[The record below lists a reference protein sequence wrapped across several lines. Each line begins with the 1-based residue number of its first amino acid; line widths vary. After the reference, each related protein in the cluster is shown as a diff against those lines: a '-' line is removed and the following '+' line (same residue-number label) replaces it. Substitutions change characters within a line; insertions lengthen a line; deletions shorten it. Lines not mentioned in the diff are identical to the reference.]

1 MKKLIVFIFS
11 LLLLGSC
18 TKEGCNDPQA
28 KNYDSSVKKDDGTC
42 LYSIFGDWEL
52 QTYILNGDDLTS
64 TLSYYIVHLYSDSS
78 YLTEQLTAV
87 DSIYMETR
95 GTFSL
100 NDSNTELSY
109 ENTEINYNDGNGWNP
124 AIVTTTYSVNALTY
138 ETLNMSLISSSDQNL
153 SSLEVIM
160 SKI

>member
-1 MKKLIVFIFS
+1 MRKLIIFIFS
-11 LLLLGSC
+11 VVLFGSC

-42 LYSIFGDWEL
+42 LYSILGDWEL

-64 TLSYYIVHLYSDSS
+64 TLSYYIIHLYSDSS
-78 YLTEQLTAV
+78 YLSEQLLTD
-87 DSIYMETR
+87 DSIQFDTR
-95 GTFSL
+95 GTFTL
-100 NDSNTELSY
+100 NDSHTEVSY
-109 ENTEINYNDGNGWNP
+109 ENTEINYNDGNGWTP

>member
-1 MKKLIVFIFS
+1 MFS
-11 LLLLGSC
+11 VVLFGSYG
-18 TKEGCNDPQA
+18 KQGCNDPLA

-42 LYSIFGDWEL
+42 LYSILGDWEL

-64 TLSYYIVHLYSDSS
+64 TLSYYIVHLYADSS

-109 ENTEINYNDGNGWNP
+109 ENTEINYNDDNGWSP
-124 AIVTTTYSVNALTY
+124 AIVTTTYSVNALTNQ
-138 ETLNMSLISSSDQNL
+138 TLNMSLISTDVPNVSSVEL
-153 SSLEVIM
+153 IM

>member
-1 MKKLIVFIFS
+1 MKRLLVFVFAVT
-11 LLLLGSC
+11 LLGSC
-18 TKEGCNDPQA
+18 AKKGCNDPLA

-42 LYSIFGDWEL
+42 LYSILGDWEL

-64 TLSYYIVHLYSDSS
+64 TLSYYIVHLYADSS

-124 AIVTTTYSVNALTY
+124 AIVTTTYSVNDLTY
-138 ETLNMSLISSSDQNL
+138 ETLNMSLISTDVPNVSSV
-153 SSLEVIM
+153 EVIM

>member
-1 MKKLIVFIFS
+1 MFS
-11 LLLLGSC
+11 VLLFGSC
-18 TKEGCNDPQA
+18 GKQGCNDPLA

-42 LYSIFGDWEL
+42 LYSILGDWEI

-78 YLTEQLTAV
+78 YLTEQLLTG
-87 DSIYMETR
+87 DSSYFETR
-95 GTFSL
+95 GTFTL

-109 ENTEINYNDGNGWNP
+109 ENTEINYNDGNGWIP
-124 AIVTTTYSVNALTY
+124 AIAITTYSVNALTN
-138 ETLNMSLISSSDQNL
+138 ETLNMSLISTDVPNVSSVEL
-153 SSLEVIM
+153 IM

>member
-1 MKKLIVFIFS
+1 MKKLLVFVFIVA
-11 LLLLGSC
+11 LLGSC
-18 TKEGCNDPQA
+18 GKEGCNDPQA

-42 LYSIFGDWEL
+42 LYSILGDWEL

-64 TLSYYIVHLYSDSS
+64 TLSHYIVHLYSDSS
-78 YLTEQLTAV
+78 YLTEQLSPG
-87 DSIYMETR
+87 DSSYFETR
-95 GTFSL
+95 GTFTL

-138 ETLNMSLISSSDQNL
+138 ETLNMSLISTDVPNV
-153 SSLEVIM
+153 SSLELIM

>member
-1 MKKLIVFIFS
+1 MKKLLVFVFIVA
-11 LLLLGSC
+11 LLGSC
-18 TKEGCNDPQA
+18 GKEGCNDPQA

-42 LYSIFGDWEL
+42 LYSILGDWEL
-52 QTYILNGDDLTS
+52 Q

-78 YLTEQLTAV
+78 YLTEQLTAG
-87 DSIYMETR
+87 DSSYFETR

-124 AIVTTTYSVNALTY
+124 AIATTTYSVNALTN
-138 ETLNMSLISSSDQNL
+138 ETLNMSLISTDVPNVSSV
-153 SSLEVIM
+153 EVIM